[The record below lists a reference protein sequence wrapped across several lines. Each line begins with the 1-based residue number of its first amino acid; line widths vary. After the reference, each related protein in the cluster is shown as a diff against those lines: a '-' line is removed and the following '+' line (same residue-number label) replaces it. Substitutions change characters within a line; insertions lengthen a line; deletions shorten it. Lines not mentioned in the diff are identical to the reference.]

1 MRALAVFV
9 VCCITAAAT
18 EPVCAGAWLLP
29 PGKGQAI
36 LTTTFADARKAYD
49 AKGRLIETPAYGKFE
64 TRVYVEHG
72 VLDWLTVVA
81 EGGYMKFSGEAGAFD
96 HLNLLIDE
104 AKAGLPLSPQAP
116 PGVRYDGLGLG
127 AIGARTRLFTWNDC
141 IVSLQAGVR
150 AASPAARRFLD
161 MRDAVQG
168 DVRLLVGR
176 PFELFGLPGFFDA
189 QLGYRSHGQNGDEI
203 RADFTL
209 GLRPL
214 PPILLLAQSYA
225 GFAPRGGPA
234 GVVAAQKFQLSAVYD
249 MTASL
254 SLQLGAIAAI
264 GGVNSPAERG
274 LISALWWRY

>member
-1 MRALAVFV
+1 MRAVFIVNCVMAV
-9 VCCITAAAT
+9 AAQS
-18 EPVCAGAWLLP
+18 VYAGAWLMP
-29 PGKGQAI
+29 EGGGQAI

-49 AKGRLIETPAYGKFE
+49 AKGRLIETPSYRKFE

-72 VLDWLTVVA
+72 LFDWLTVVA
-81 EGGYMKFSGEAGAFD
+81 EGGYMNFSGAEGPFD
-96 HLNLLIDE
+96 HLNLLIAE
-104 AKAGLPLSPQAP
+104 TKAGLSLSMQG
-116 PGVRYDGLGLG
+116 PGGARYEGLGLG
-127 AIGARTRLFTWNDC
+127 AVGARTLLFTWGEY
-141 IVSLQAGVR
+141 IVSAQAGVR

-168 DVRLLVGR
+168 DLRLLVGR
-176 PFELFGLPGFFDA
+176 PFDLLGLPGFIDA
-189 QLGYRSHGQNGDEI
+189 QFGYRSRGQNGDEI

-214 PPILLLAQSYA
+214 PPILLLGQSFSA
-225 GFAPRGGPA
+225 FSPRGGPA

-249 MTASL
+249 VTASL
-254 SLQLGAIAAI
+254 SLQIGAIAAL

>member
-1 MRALAVFV
+1 MRASAVLIV
-9 VCCITAAAT
+9 SCVTAAAAR
-18 EPVCAGAWLLP
+18 PACAGAWLLP
-29 PGKGQAI
+29 PGEGQAI

-49 AKGRLIETPAYGKFE
+49 ANGRLIETPSYRKFE
-64 TRVYVEHG
+64 TRVYVEYG

-81 EGGYMKFSGEAGAFD
+81 EGGYMNFSGAAGTYD
-96 HLNLLIDE
+96 RLNLLIDE
-104 AKAGLPLSPQAP
+104 AKAGLPLSLQSP
-116 PGVRYDGLGLG
+116 PGASYEGLGLG
-127 AIGARTRLFTWNDC
+127 ALGARTLLFTWGDY
-141 IVSLQAGVR
+141 IVSAQAGVR

-168 DVRLLVGR
+168 DLRLLVGR
-176 PFELFGLPGFFDA
+176 PFELFGLAGFIDA
-189 QLGYRSHGQNGDEI
+189 QLGYRSRGQNGDEI

-214 PPILLLAQSYA
+214 PPILLLAQSYS

-249 MTASL
+249 VSASL
-254 SLQLGAIAAI
+254 SLQIGAIAAI